1 MSDGSLRCCANNCIH
16 NEFYEC
22 RAGAIVVGG
31 HKATSTKGTFCES
44 FVDKGESI
52 LTDFVDGGYTSTDNI
67 KCEACNCKYNQRKNC
82 VADVMEINKDDAS
95 CDTFIQ

>member
-31 HKATSTKGTFCES
+31 HKATSTKGTFC
-44 FVDKGESI
+44 V
-52 LTDFVDGGYTSTDNI
+52 LVLHLVNI
-67 KCEACNCKYNQRKNC
+67 CNLIFTK
-82 VADVMEINKDDAS
+82 
-95 CDTFIQ
+95 FI